1 MRVARVNEIE
11 LEYEVKGSGEPILL
25 VSPVLADGFLPF
37 FSEPSLVGQ
46 YQLIGYHKRGWAGS
60 THTPPPVDIADHVTD
75 AVSLL
80 GHLGV
85 RCAHVVGHSSGGSI
99 ALQLAL
105 EHPDL
110 VHTLVLLEPTIL
122 SVPRAEAFL
131 QAAGP
136 IFQAYAAGHHETALE
151 QFMSAVSG
159 LEWKTCRAIL
169 EEHIPGA
176 TAAAL
181 KDVDTLFGV
190 ELPALTRW
198 SFGPSSA
205 AMISEPVLSV
215 VGTKTQPLWVETA
228 ELLRSWLPRIE
239 ERPIEGVGHLLHIQ
253 SPAPVAR
260 GIAEFLK
267 RHATNLHPPKPKLRS
282 VSPAA

>member
-1 MRVARVNEIE
+1 MRVAGVNGIE
-11 LEYEVKGSGEPILL
+11 LEYEVKGSGEAVLL

-37 FSEPSLVGQ
+37 FSEPSLVDQ
-46 YQLIGYHKRGWAGS
+46 YQLIRYHKRGWAGS
-60 THTPPPVDIADHVTD
+60 THTPPPVNIADHVTD

-85 RCAHVVGHSSGGSI
+85 QRAHVVGHSSGGAI

-122 SVPRAEAFL
+122 SVPRAEGFL

-159 LEWKTCRAIL
+159 LEWKSCRAIL

-181 KDVDTLFGV
+181 KDVDTLFSV

-198 SFGPSSA
+198 SFGPRSA
-205 AMISEPVLSV
+205 AMISQPILSV
-215 VGTKTQPLWVETA
+215 VGTKTHPLWVEIA

-239 ERPIEGVGHLLHIQ
+239 ERSIEGVGHLLHIQ
-253 SPAPVAR
+253 CPEPVVH
-260 GIAEFLK
+260 GIAQFLGH
-267 RHATNLHPPKPKLRS
+267 HAISLHPPKANSPSS
-282 VSPAA
+282 VG